1 MKSWTK
7 IILYAVLILGSFFLL
22 NTLMDSGIIDGY
34 YSGIIMIVCIN
45 IILAVSLNLITGFT
59 GQLCLGHAGFMAVGA
74 YSSAIITSKFD
85 LPFILALLVAG
96 VFASLVALLVG
107 IPTLKLK
114 GDYFAI
120 TTLGVG
126 EVIRGILI
134 NIDYVGGPR
143 GFRVPLDT
151 TFAWSFFLMV
161 GTIIV
166 VYNIIHSVQGRNMIA
181 IRENEIAAEAMGV
194 NTFKFKVMPFIIA
207 AFFAGIGGALYAHY
221 NSFIDPP
228 TFNFLKSVEI
238 LTFVVLGGMGSLTGS
253 VIAAIILTFLP
264 EVFREFQDFRMIVYS
279 ASLILLML
287 FRPQGLMGNK
297 ELSLRVINNLFDR
310 NKGEKGGRLNAKG

>member
-1 MKSWTK
+1 MKNTVK
-7 IILYAVLILGSFFLL
+7 TAIYTVVILGIFFLL
-22 NTLMDSGIIDGY
+22 NSLMNSGMIDGY
-34 YSGIIMIVCIN
+34 YGGIIMIVCIN
-45 IILAVSLNLITGFT
+45 VILAVSLNLITGFT

-74 YSSAIITSKFD
+74 YGSAIITSKLG
-85 LPFILALLVAG
+85 LPFVLALLVAG
-96 VFASLVALLVG
+96 IFASLIALLVG

-126 EVIRGILI
+126 EVIRGVLI

-143 GFRVPLDT
+143 GFRVPAET

-161 GTIIV
+161 ITILV
-166 VYNIIHSVQGRNMIA
+166 VYNIIHSVPGRNMIA

-194 NTFKFKVMPFIIA
+194 NTFKYKVMPFIIA
-207 AFFAGIGGALYAHY
+207 AFFAGIAGALYAHY

-228 TFNFLKSVEI
+228 SFNFLKSVEI

-287 FRPQGLMGNK
+287 FRPQGLMGKK
-297 ELSLRVINNLFDR
+297 EISLTILD
-310 NKGEKGGRLNAKG
+310 KILDKDKIGKGGKLNAKS